1 LNESDRVRE
10 ADQIPDQTLPATLTL
25 LSNTS
30 APAPSLTPI
39 LYGNPE
45 ISKHP
50 KQNWNSRY
58 PTDLISKPKKQA
70 KQKLGKKQR
79 KQGSKEKEIQ
89 FIGLLQGLGGQ
100 RSRIQVEVG
109 F

>member
-1 LNESDRVRE
+1 LNESDRVQE
-10 ADQIPDQTLPATLTL
+10 ADQIPVQISPATLTL

-39 LYGNPE
+39 VYGNPE

-58 PTDLISKPKKQA
+58 PTDLISKQV

-79 KQGSKEKEIQ
+79 KQGNKEKEIQ
-89 FIGLLQGLGGQ
+89 FIGLLQGIGGQ

>member
-1 LNESDRVRE
+1 LNESDRVTE
-10 ADQIPDQTLPATLTL
+10 ADQIRVQTSPATLTL

-30 APAPSLTPI
+30 APAPSLTPV

-45 ISKHP
+45 ISTHP

-58 PTDLISKPKKQA
+58 PTDLISKPKKQV
-70 KQKLGKKQR
+70 KQNLGEKQR
-79 KQGSKEKEIQ
+79 KKGNKEKEIQ
-89 FIGLLQGLGGQ
+89 FIGLLQGVGNQ
-100 RSRIQVEVG
+100 RSRIQVKVG